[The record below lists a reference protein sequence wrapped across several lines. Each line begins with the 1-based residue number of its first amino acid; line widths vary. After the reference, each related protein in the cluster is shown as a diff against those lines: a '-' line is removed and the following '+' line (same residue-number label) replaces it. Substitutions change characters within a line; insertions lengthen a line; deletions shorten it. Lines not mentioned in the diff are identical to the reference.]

1 MIWWLT
7 WSVLVVG
14 TLVGAFFLGR
24 SLWRRGV
31 ALGRELSRA
40 GEVAGQL
47 SDRVGELEAARSA
60 RTWVHPL
67 LADEDDRA
75 GWRSGLAERRT
86 ARRDRRHAVFAAAHA
101 RWDLLWR

>member
-24 SLWRRGV
+24 SLWRRAV

-40 GEVAGQL
+40 GAVAGQL
-47 SDRVGELEAARSA
+47 SDRVDELEAARAA

-75 GWRSGLAERRT
+75 GWRAGIAERRA
-86 ARRDRRHAVFAAAHA
+86 ARRARREAMFAAAHT
-101 RWDLLWR
+101 RWDALWR